1 VGQLQAQD
9 HQGDQ
14 HAVTQ
19 DQTMAGAGASGALA
33 WVAAALLEGALVRG
47 GPRAGQLGGQVG
59 EALPGQPGEDR
70 M

>member
-33 WVAAALLEGALVRG
+33 WVAAALLEGAFVRG